1 MIFGQAGW
9 WFDIMIFVK
18 RQYSVCL
25 LSTVALA
32 LRVSGIAVDFA
43 DAGDLA
49 VVRHPDNPFQCLK
62 EPPAEFFDL
71 IPQVGVTHL
80 LTDDPAHNAVWD
92 MAVSPEGRV
101 FFSACGEGYAPVYA
115 RLYEYDHKAKRLIE
129 HFRLEEKIAQSDVA
143 IRASKFH
150 TALSFVG
157 DHKILT
163 TTHTTSP
170 SSRHEV
176 WMPYEYCNH
185 AFERFQGSDL
195 LLYDYVTH
203 EVKGLGKICDADT
216 TYGATYDPKNGDL
229 FATTWMRGEGLVYNV
244 RSGKVR
250 SLGQVSDTH
259 TSRAFRCSD
268 GHIYSSTFSGA
279 MYRYNTDARDIEYLG
294 VSIPEGMMRHAVEV
308 DGKLYFTTGSCGVWN
323 RCMVL
328 YRYDLATR
336 ELKEVGRPVPRAEG
350 CDPDR
355 KTQPEF
361 HAYGLAVD
369 SRRRFWYASLVM
381 TPTIKYAGAKLYM
394 WDFFNGRDPVDCGY
408 LGTTKHT
415 ISTAAEMRIVDDV
428 LYISDGNHTSHEE
441 YPCGIMAID
450 LAPFC
455 AALADP
461 KTPRIKSHDYVNYLV
476 FPKSCWKHYPKGDM
490 DECRA
495 KYAKYDRDVIQRFR
509 ALGKSSWYRH
519 PFASASGLSVWE
531 KVGRENAAVKSIRWT
546 DSNALTFDC
555 GDGWR
560 VEASVDEKGKAHV
573 GTVVRAASASHPAL
587 PSELENVGLPAHPGR
602 QHIATPES
610 WARLADGSWL
620 VGTHDDM
627 LAHVTDG
634 LARNE
639 GALGTSGG
647 IHALVTAPDGKTVY
661 GVAGHD
667 RGCGILFRWT
677 VRKGVEQLGLVPE
690 AKAENGRVVAL
701 YRPTCLAVSP
711 DGRSLAVGGDDE
723 VGGVAVLGLPEPVEP
738 PTSDSAVRIA
748 DGLWKVE
755 SRGEG
760 WETVVDIPCDL
771 DLSESEGLA
780 LDFCSADFSDFGWF
794 RAFIRCGEKELSQ
807 VIYPS
812 APEREGRFNVVEL
825 RKPNGKSISGGDCD
839 WRNVTGVRLKIQNA
853 VRRPKTFLVGN
864 LRPMKEATRPPMPE
878 RERRLAWVRASAL
891 SGRGD
896 WEETAAFLE
905 RVGFSDMIALV
916 CRGGHAYYASKV
928 LPRAKNLPKERDSF
942 REAMAAC
949 RRHGLKFHAWKVCW
963 GTNADTPD
971 GFLGQMR
978 AEGRLQRTESGKE
991 MAWLCPSDPRNR
1003 ALEVETMK
1011 ELVDLGADG
1020 IHFDYMR
1027 FSNDTVCHCDRCK
1040 RLFAERGGKSAS
1052 DWAAFRR
1059 SLIDRTVREV
1069 SEYVRGCGR
1078 KVEISAATQRLPE
1091 HDRERLAQ
1099 DWPGWCRNGWMDF
1112 ICPMDYYWSPDV
1124 YRGMV
1129 RRQLLAVK
1137 GTKTKVYPGIG
1148 FDCSKFRKLPKDLIQ
1163 EEIDVTRSLGCGGFT
1178 VFALDDYAERTL
1190 PDLFAAYSCRDEGR
1204 SVLRTVVTARDEIAA
1219 LLKRNPG
1226 LEPAG
1231 YAAWREI
1238 LRKSLEENL

>member
-1 MIFGQAGW
+1 M
-9 WFDIMIFVK
+9 
-18 RQYSVCL
+18 L
-25 LSTVALA
+25 ALT

-43 DAGDLA
+43 DGDDLA
-49 VVRHPDNPFQCLK
+49 VMRHPDNPFQCMK
-62 EPPAEFFDL
+62 EPSAEFFDL

-80 LTDDPAHNAVWD
+80 LTDDATHNAVWD

-195 LLYDYVTH
+195 LLYDYVTR

-216 TYGATYDPKNGDL
+216 AYGATYDPKNGDL
-229 FATTWMRGEGLVYNV
+229 FATTWMRGEGLVYNM

-279 MYRYNTDARDIEYLG
+279 MYRYNTDTRDIEYLG

-323 RCMVL
+323 RCMIL

-336 ELKEVGRPVPRAEG
+336 ELKEVGRPLPKAEG

-361 HAYGLAVD
+361 HAYGLAID

-381 TPTIKYAGAKLYM
+381 TPTIKYAGAKLFM
-394 WDFFNGRDPVDCGY
+394 WDFLNGGDPVDCGY
-408 LGTTKHT
+408 LGTTRHT

-441 YPCGIMAID
+441 HPCGIMAID

-455 AALADP
+455 AALSDP

-519 PFASASGLSVWE
+519 PFASVSGLSVWE
-531 KVGRENAAVKSIRWT
+531 KIGRKNAAVKSVRWT
-546 DSNALTFDC
+546 GSNALTFDC

-560 VEASVDEKGKAHV
+560 IVASVDGQGKAHV
-573 GTVVRAASASHPAL
+573 GTVVRSPSADRPAV
-587 PSELENVGLPAHPGR
+587 PSELKSVGFPAHPGR

-610 WARLADGSWL
+610 WTRLADGSWL

-634 LARNE
+634 SVRNE

-647 IHALVTAPDGKTVY
+647 VHALVTAPDGKTVY

-677 VRKGVEQLGLVPE
+677 AIKGVEQLGLLPE
-690 AKAENGRVVAL
+690 AKAENGRIVAL

-711 DGRSLAVGGDDE
+711 DGRYLAVGGDDE
-723 VGGVAVLGLPEPVEP
+723 VGGVAVL
-738 PTSDSAVRIA
+738 
-748 DGLWKVE
+748 
-755 SRGEG
+755 
-760 WETVVDIPCDL
+760 
-771 DLSESEGLA
+771 DLS
-780 LDFCSADFSDFGWF
+780 
-794 RAFIRCGEKELSQ
+794 
-807 VIYPS
+807 
-812 APEREGRFNVVEL
+812 
-825 RKPNGKSISGGDCD
+825 
-839 WRNVTGVRLKIQNA
+839 
-853 VRRPKTFLVGN
+853 
-864 LRPMKEATRPPMPE
+864 
-878 RERRLAWVRASAL
+878 
-891 SGRGD
+891 
-896 WEETAAFLE
+896 
-905 RVGFSDMIALV
+905 
-916 CRGGHAYYASKV
+916 
-928 LPRAKNLPKERDSF
+928 
-942 REAMAAC
+942 
-949 RRHGLKFHAWKVCW
+949 
-963 GTNADTPD
+963 DTC
-971 GFLGQMR
+971 Q
-978 AEGRLQRTESGKE
+978 
-991 MAWLCPSDPRNR
+991 
-1003 ALEVETMK
+1003 
-1011 ELVDLGADG
+1011 
-1020 IHFDYMR
+1020 
-1027 FSNDTVCHCDRCK
+1027 
-1040 RLFAERGGKSAS
+1040 
-1052 DWAAFRR
+1052 
-1059 SLIDRTVREV
+1059 
-1069 SEYVRGCGR
+1069 
-1078 KVEISAATQRLPE
+1078 
-1091 HDRERLAQ
+1091 
-1099 DWPGWCRNGWMDF
+1099 
-1112 ICPMDYYWSPDV
+1112 
-1124 YRGMV
+1124 
-1129 RRQLLAVK
+1129 
-1137 GTKTKVYPGIG
+1137 
-1148 FDCSKFRKLPKDLIQ
+1148 
-1163 EEIDVTRSLGCGGFT
+1163 
-1178 VFALDDYAERTL
+1178 
-1190 PDLFAAYSCRDEGR
+1190 CRDEGR
-1204 SVLRTVVTARDEIAA
+1204 SILRTVITARDEIIAKLEEAPNRPLTICGLPCNPGIMDGNACARAMRINQSLYFWLRRMQYPNVRMTGYDPNYLKTAVDTEAIKPVIKDHWIAQNYRKGTPNWKPNNRLAEKLDLVERSCGETFDLVMAGDSITHLWEGPNGTNEWARLCAGRKILNLGFGGDGMQHTLWNVRHSGLYDGWKARAIALMIGTNNRDDPVETVAEGIRLCVAALREKHPEATILLQPIIPRIRPEHKELCAKNERVNDRIRALADGKSVVWTDLLPIFAGIDEKSAAEQKA
-1219 LLKRNPG
+1219 LLKDGTHPG
-1226 LEPAG
+1226 AAG
-1231 YAAWREI
+1231 YAAWRAI
-1238 LRKSLEENL
+1238 LQQTLEKVSQERNKGSEESGI